1 MLTELL
7 ETLKATLKR
16 QSGFTLVE
24 MVVVMAIV
32 STMAGV
38 VLISVTGT
46 GESSKIATA
55 RQDARIFGT
64 AASNYFAD
72 QRGKETV
79 TTSAVTVV
87 ALFNDETEADVVDV
101 EQSITDRWPETF
113 ITEELASLGD
123 IPFAPYVNE
132 LPTFNA
138 QSSGL
143 VIKVNIRG
151 LDQPNGD
158 PGFEISRAELL
169 GQYTAVDFDLL
180 VDGGYAE
187 KPSVTFN
194 EIDRSLGVY
203 FRSYLWLFKKIT
215 SSGGGANDSRR
226 IALFRLLSIDSSESG
241 TLTLNFKQID

>member
-1 MLTELL
+1 ML

-16 QSGFTLVE
+16 QSGFSLVE
-24 MVVVMAIV
+24 LVVVMAIIA
-32 STMAGV
+32 TLAGV
-38 VLISVTGT
+38 VLVSITGT

-79 TTSAVTVV
+79 TTSSVTVV
-87 ALFNDETEADVVDV
+87 ALFNDETEADIVDV

-169 GQYTAVDFDLL
+169 GQYTAVDFDML

-187 KPSVTFN
+187 KPSATFN
-194 EIDRSLGVY
+194 EISRVEGVY
-203 FRSYLWLFKKIT
+203 FRSYLWLFKKTT
-215 SSGGGANDSRR
+215 SSGGSGTNDSRR
-226 IALFRLLSIDSSESG
+226 IALFRLLSIDGSDSG
-241 TLTLNFKQID
+241 ALTLNFKQID

>member
-1 MLTELL
+1 ML

-16 QSGFTLVE
+16 QSGFSLVE
-24 MVVVMAIV
+24 LVVVMAIIA
-32 STMAGV
+32 TLAGV
-38 VLISVTGT
+38 VLVSITGT

-55 RQDARIFGT
+55 QQDARIFGT
-64 AASNYFAD
+64 SASNYFAD
-72 QRGKETV
+72 QRGKETL

-87 ALFNDETEADVVDV
+87 ALFNDETEADIVDV

-123 IPFAPYVNE
+123 IPFAPYANE

-143 VIKVNIRG
+143 VVKVNIRG

-158 PGFEISRAELL
+158 PGFEISRVELL

-194 EIDRSLGVY
+194 EISRVEGVY
-203 FRSYLWLFKKIT
+203 FRSYLWLFRKTT
-215 SSGGGANDSRR
+215 SSGGSGANDSRV
-226 IALFRLLSIDSSESG
+226 IALFRLISIDGSDSG
-241 TLTLNFKQID
+241 ALTLNFKQID